1 MTNSICPNIF
11 PKRPDRPFGPN
22 PGHGLYKNRR
32 RTRVRASAGQRK
44 HTPNR
49 WSARMRRLA
58 RVHPAQGGGAPEGSG
73 VRFAAPTK
81 LLLPGAKARIGD
93 SAADPDFLASAPVS
107 EARTAAALRSDLG
120 ASVVSLRP
128 TVHIPLH
135 LRFAAPRDAQ
145 WRRPCFGRAGR
156 QHHKLRTRR
165 PDATR
170 MRPFGPTP
178 PSESPALRGTLPQTF
193 TRGHSG
199 RPRGRPRSKL
209 RISTVAMCPRAQG
222 GVARPRKHPAMSGS
236 GGRWSSMVGKRHGR
250 PVHGRASSASDFPAR
265 GSGLEDQFPAG
276 ASTNGPKHRSPAT
289 SGRGCGRR
297 HVGDRER
304 WPQRL
309 GPRRFFPVRTWSSC
323 LGQPQP
329 SMKPMERQTA
339 PKSSA
344 SRFP

>member
-1 MTNSICPNIF
+1 MGPGGGWAGTETWPQNKGERQAPLSPPNSICPNIF

-93 SAADPDFLASAPVS
+93 SAVDPDFLASAPVS

-156 QHHKLRTRR
+156 QHHKPRTRR

-170 MRPFGPTP
+170 MRPFCPTP

-209 RISTVAMCPRAQG
+209 QISTVAMCPRAQG
-222 GVARPRKHPAMSGS
+222 GGRASEEASRDVGLRRTLVVHGREATRAACPRSRVVGERLPRPRK
-236 GGRWSSMVGKRHGR
+236 
-250 PVHGRASSASDFPAR
+250 
-265 GSGLEDQFPAG
+265 
-276 ASTNGPKHRSPAT
+276 RS
-289 SGRGCGRR
+289 
-297 HVGDRER
+297 
-304 WPQRL
+304 
-309 GPRRFFPVRTWSSC
+309 
-323 LGQPQP
+323 
-329 SMKPMERQTA
+329 
-339 PKSSA
+339 
-344 SRFP
+344 